1 MADAMYGVPIHRN
14 IETSEHQDF
23 LNINPSTLNV
33 RHPSVHLI
41 TIRLRAIK
49 VTNRRMRS
57 WRPFFSVFLSHSYIF
72 DMIYPM
78 MKNTAKSTPNRI
90 PQGSGR
96 ELRKFVNA
104 SPRVAEAGRLTVRRR
119 RRRWGRIVCGL
130 NDETF

>member
-1 MADAMYGVPIHRN
+1 MADAMYGALYIGTF
-14 IETSEHQDF
+14 ETSEHQDF

-33 RHPSVHLI
+33 RHPYVHLI

-119 RRRWGRIVCGL
+119 RRRWGRIVC
-130 NDETF
+130 EVER